1 MTKENHSMDTALSIA
16 QALLAAIF
24 LITGTVKLTQP
35 RAKMAAGPMRWA
47 ADVTDA
53 QFRTLGALEVL
64 AAVALI
70 AAAALGAPI
79 LTALAAAGL
88 ALTMI
93 GAIATHVRLGEAN
106 RIAVPAVLLVVA
118 LFVAVSVPG
127 Q

>member
-1 MTKENHSMDTALSIA
+1 MDTALSIA

-47 ADVTDA
+47 AAVTDA

-70 AAAALGAPI
+70 AAALLAAP
-79 LTALAAAGL
+79 LLSALAAAGL

-93 GAIATHVRLGEAN
+93 GAIATHVRLGEIN
-106 RIAVPAVLLVVA
+106 RIGVPAVLLVVA
-118 LFVAVSVPG
+118 LFVAVSVPV

>member
-1 MTKENHSMDTALSIA
+1 MDTALSIA

-35 RAKMAAGPMRWA
+35 REKMAAGPMRWA
-47 ADVTDA
+47 ARVTDA
-53 QFRTLGALEVL
+53 QFRTLGALEVS
-64 AAVALI
+64 AAVTVI
-70 AAAALGAPI
+70 AAAALDAPI

-88 ALTMI
+88 ALTMV
-93 GAIATHVRLGEAN
+93 GAIVTHARLGEIG

-118 LFVAVSVPG
+118 LFVAVSAPG